1 MTLNLGSLLAE
12 SAIRFPHETAIISD
26 GEHFSYRHI
35 DEAARRC
42 AHALASSGFKRGDR
56 LAIMLPNITEFTIA
70 YYAALYRGCVLVTL
84 NTLLSA
90 DEVAF
95 QLANSEAK
103 GLVVDLEFLA
113 VGMEGFQ
120 RTESC
125 RVLYVTGKDGGAP
138 EGAVSFDE
146 MLAGSEHSDVEQ
158 TMPDE
163 TAVIIYT
170 SGTTGR
176 PKGAEL
182 THFNLQR
189 NAQYVSERAFSDWP
203 QSIQVMGPGQVAL
216 SALPLYH
223 IFGQTNVQNAMLLG
237 GATFTNV
244 RRFTPGA
251 VIEAISRDQVTFFPG
266 VPTMYF
272 AVLHAPESEFA
283 DLSSLQFC
291 VSGGA
296 AMPVEIKCAFEKR
309 FTVHIQEGY
318 GLTETSPLATIQ
330 SPSET
335 AKAGTIGKPIDGIE
349 LRIFDDEGVEVPQGE
364 RGEIVMR
371 GHNTMKGYFRN
382 PEATEEAFRGGWFH
396 SGDVGYIDEEGD
408 VFIVD
413 RKKDLIIRGGYNVY
427 PREVEEVL
435 YAHQAIREAAVLGVP
450 DEKYGEE
457 VRAVISLMEGCEV
470 TSEEIISYCKEH
482 LAAYK
487 YPRVVDIIDELPKGS
502 TGKILKRAM
511 RE

>member
-1 MTLNLGSLLAE
+1 
-12 SAIRFPHETAIISD
+12 
-26 GEHFSYRHI
+26 
-35 DEAARRC
+35 
-42 AHALASSGFKRGDR
+42 
-56 LAIMLPNITEFTIA
+56 
-70 YYAALYRGCVLVTL
+70 
-84 NTLLSA
+84 
-90 DEVAF
+90 
-95 QLANSEAK
+95 
-103 GLVVDLEFLA
+103 
-113 VGMEGFQ
+113 
-120 RTESC
+120 
-125 RVLYVTGKDGGAP
+125 
-138 EGAVSFDE
+138 
-146 MLAGSEHSDVEQ
+146 
-158 TMPDE
+158 
-163 TAVIIYT
+163 
-170 SGTTGR
+170 
-176 PKGAEL
+176 
-182 THFNLQR
+182 
-189 NAQYVSERAFSDWP
+189 
-203 QSIQVMGPGQVAL
+203 
-216 SALPLYH
+216 
-223 IFGQTNVQNAMLLG
+223 
-237 GATFTNV
+237 
-244 RRFTPGA
+244 
-251 VIEAISRDQVTFFPG
+251 
-266 VPTMYF
+266 MYF
-272 AVLHAPESEFA
+272 AVLHAPESESA
-283 DLSSLQFC
+283 DMSSLQFC

-296 AMPVEIKCAFEKR
+296 AMPVEVKRAFEKR
-309 FTVHIQEGY
+309 FNVHIQEGY

-335 AKAGTIGKPIDGIE
+335 GKAGTIGKPIHGIE
-349 LRIFDDEGVEVPQGE
+349 LRIFDDEGVEVPLGE

-396 SGDVGYIDEEGD
+396 SGDIGYIDEEGD

-470 TSEEIISYCKEH
+470 TSEDIISYCKEH